1 MLRASKRGLLNEEIV
16 YEELT
21 SNVDGNYRR
30 RRCDIGGDIVILSWS
45 PHGWPLLWKD
55 DPVIENLSA
64 RLRAGPGCPCRQKQ
78 DAKDSG
84 PKPAKLVGCS
94 RYAAANLL
102 PVVESCGAFV
112 TGRIL
117 RGEGPA

>member
-1 MLRASKRGLLNEEIV
+1 MLRASKSGLLNEEIIH
-16 YEELT
+16 EELT

-30 RRCDIGGDIVILSWS
+30 GRCDIGGDIVILSWP
-45 PHGWPLLWKD
+45 PHGRPLLWKH

-64 RLRAGPGCPCRQKQ
+64 RLSAGSGCPCRQQQ

-94 RYAAANLL
+94 GYSAANLL
-102 PVVESCGAFV
+102 PAVESRSAFV
-112 TGRIL
+112 AGRIL
-117 RGEGPA
+117 RGGAPA